1 MLLLS
6 YPNCFKAAITR
17 SALSRLGLTKIS
29 MSPENLGNP
38 CHDTARAPTIRNS
51 TSFARKHS
59 TNSRKSFVRG
69 IAVGPLLESEKDFH
83 SLFGGHLPTT
93 AIVGFLSFFEAS
105 EDADDLLHEFH
116 FTLNA
121 A

>member
-1 MLLLS
+1 
-6 YPNCFKAAITR
+6 
-17 SALSRLGLTKIS
+17 
-29 MSPENLGNP
+29 
-38 CHDTARAPTIRNS
+38 
-51 TSFARKHS
+51 
-59 TNSRKSFVRG
+59 
-69 IAVGPLLESEKDFH
+69 LESEKDFH

-121 A
+121 VRT